1 MKKTIYII
9 GIGGRTGAMFAR
21 EMQAG
26 CDIVGVGRS
35 DEAGMIARGGL
46 KVKRG
51 GNPSEDLKVAAVA
64 EDGFAQAIG
73 NNYPDYV
80 WLAVR
85 NPVTEA
91 VKAYYRNFSGKNRF
105 PVLVL
110 SQNGLSA
117 VEDAKAA
124 LREVLGQDAE
134 RVDIIRVS
142 LINGIDAEFG
152 GRIFKISY
160 KLPIK
165 MGFGLWGREKDTGAT
180 APLAKIFAAA
190 GIKAKEFYGKDVAKM
205 ENAKLFTNLI
215 GVAAAVRGMSADQ
228 GLRDKK
234 VFQQEVMALREYVMA
249 VKASGG
255 GFAAELCGYPIGF
268 LARVMLLP
276 LWLIMPW
283 RGIFADIVAKG
294 RNRPK
299 DLAEIDYYNGEVARM
314 GRSCNVETP
323 VNDGLVLSA
332 KQILSQLKG
341 PRKF

>member
-1 MKKTIYII
+1 MKKTVYII

-21 EMQAG
+21 EMQAK
-26 CDIVGVGRS
+26 CDIVGVGRAN
-35 DEAGMIARGGL
+35 EVEMIARGGL
-46 KVKRG
+46 KIKRG
-51 GNPSEDLKVAAVA
+51 GNSSEDLKAAAVA
-64 EDGFAQAIG
+64 ADGFAPAIE
-73 NNYPDYV
+73 NKYPDYI

-91 VKAYYRNFSGKNRF
+91 VKTYYSFFSGKDRF

-124 LREVLGQDAE
+124 LREVLGPDAE
-134 RVDIIRVS
+134 RVGIIRVS
-142 LINGIDAEFG
+142 LINGVDAESD
-152 GRIFKISY
+152 GRVFKISY

-165 MGFGLWGREKDTGAT
+165 MGFGLWNKGGNDGASK
-180 APLAKIFAAA
+180 PLAEIFAAA
-190 GIKAKEFYGKDVAKM
+190 GIKAKEFYGDDVAKM

-215 GVAAAVRGMSADQ
+215 GVPAAVSGMSADQ

-234 VFQQEVMALREYVMA
+234 IFQQEVMALREYVKA
-249 VKASGG
+249 VRASGG
-255 GFAAELCGYPIGF
+255 GFAAQFCGYPIGF
-268 LARVMLLP
+268 LARVVLLP

-283 RGIFADIVAKG
+283 RGIFAGIVAKG

-299 DLAEIDYYNGEVARM
+299 DLGEIDYYNGEVARM
-314 GRSCNVETP
+314 GRKYNVKTP

-332 KQILSQLKG
+332 KQIMSQFK
-341 PRKF
+341 